1 MSDEFRQALVNRR
14 GRFEIFDRLDAP
26 RTALIV
32 IDMQHAFVSPEAPMA
47 VPLAPGIVPN
57 INRLAEALRRAG
69 GTVAWIQTTLTD
81 DDGNHPWPVYY
92 EYFMAPDFAVRHL
105 AALTAG
111 SELHGLVR
119 ELDVRDGDLRVEKDR
134 FSCFIQGASN
144 LDGVL
149 KARGVDTIIIVGT
162 LTNRCCETTA
172 RDAMMIGYKVVF
184 PEDANATTSDE
195 EHVAALVNIASAF
208 GDVRTTDEVVAMLG
222 GSP

>member
-1 MSDEFRQALVNRR
+1 M
-14 GRFEIFDRLDAP
+14 
-26 RTALIV
+26 
-32 IDMQHAFVSPEAPMA
+32 
-47 VPLAPGIVPN
+47 
-57 INRLAEALRRAG
+57 
-69 GTVAWIQTTLTD
+69 
-81 DDGNHPWPVYY
+81 
-92 EYFMAPDFAVRHL
+92 
-105 AALTAG
+105 
-111 SELHGLVR
+111 R

-149 KARGVDTIIIVGT
+149 RARGVDTVIIVGT